1 MTLAKNKKII
11 SLDISQG
18 IGCNAMVT
26 AGPCQTCKAASGG
39 NWEACYCTGEDAIG
53 VHCPMYGPIYYMNQ
67 RILYQLGGVDWM
79 LGMPGSRAKCAQGN
93 VEQNCTGK
101 IDGNS
106 EDPNGMCQPGCL
118 CDFDHCN
125 SQYNC
130 AKDEVT
136 GMCTC
141 QQDGL
146 QIYESQCAGYSTTPM
161 PTNQPTQPSKSGKK
175 GKKRP
180 KKDKEKKRK
189 EEETDIFD

>member
-1 MTLAKNKKII
+1 M
-11 SLDISQG
+11 
-18 IGCNAMVT
+18 
-26 AGPCQTCKAASGG
+26 GG
-39 NWEACYCTGEDAIG
+39 FYCTGEDAIG

-79 LGMPGSRAKCAQGN
+79 LGMPGTGSRAKCAQGN

-101 IDGNS
+101 IDGVD
-106 EDPNGMCQPGCL
+106 DPNGMCQPGCL
-118 CDFDHCN
+118 CDFDHCS

-130 AKDEVT
+130 TKDEVT

-141 QQDGL
+141 EQDGL

-175 GKKRP
+175 GKKGPRRTR
-180 KKDKEKKRK
+180 KRRGRRRK
-189 EEETDIFD
+189 QISLTNLLY